1 MRKALSSLFVI
12 FLMQHYEYDAKVRD
26 TLLKI
31 YIGQYIRESGVLQF
45 EFKEER
51 DQIKKLLQEVLIT
64 ENRWYSL
71 ALYITTEKG
80 TIVAKEILKERIRE
94 NDKQLQIMLEQIP
107 EKVLGFFIKRFVSN
121 NLSFA
126 AEGPIS
132 ITPYDEKW
140 ENHVLA
146 DGRVWVLWRKFFD
159 SLVSVGLCVKAH
171 SYVSTRGGETRELN
185 YVLSPEIKEYL
196 LSKYSHLTDFS
207 KEEENTLKT
216 FSALL
221 SNWYLFLPSNP
232 DVNRSREKLYELLR
246 HHLVSEE
253 LIAKIINDMS
263 KYKITSEYRGL
274 LSEGKPFD
282 IFDENRYLIYLEE
295 NLIKQAIYT
304 LLTEIVVVK
313 IVRRRLTGFFD
324 EAKEKLDSARNLLN
338 SEQYADSLERLQKAI
353 ELTNKGILNLFKI
366 EYPRKHEVSERL
378 FDVCKKLENLSWNSE
393 KEEFKKCLAKIA
405 ILSKILS
412 EIRSAFDYPQFG
424 VTPSEAFSYPL
435 NGMARELLSEFEI
448 LYSQIRSILENP
460 RLNLPS

>member
-1 MRKALSSLFVI
+1 
-12 FLMQHYEYDAKVRD
+12 MQHYEYDARVCD

-31 YIGQYIRESGVLQF
+31 YIGQHIRESGILQF

-51 DQIKKLLQEVLIT
+51 EQIKKLLQEVLIT

-80 TIVAKEILKERIRE
+80 TIVAKEILRERIKE
-94 NDKQLQIMLEQIP
+94 NDKRLQVMLEQIP

-126 AEGPIS
+126 AEGPLS
-132 ITPYDEKW
+132 VTSYDEKW
-140 ENHVLA
+140 ENHILA
-146 DGRVWVLWRKFFD
+146 DGRVWVLWEKFFD
-159 SLVSVGLCVKAH
+159 SLVSIGLCVEAH

-207 KEEENTLKT
+207 KEEENSLKI

-221 SNWYLFLPSNP
+221 SDWYLFSTSHSDIN
-232 DVNRSREKLYELLR
+232 NARKKLYESLR
-246 HHLVSEE
+246 YHLVSEE

-263 KYKITSEYRGL
+263 KHKITSEYRGF
-274 LSEGKPFD
+274 LSESKPFD
-282 IFDENRYLIYLEE
+282 ILDENRYLIYLKE
-295 NLIKQAIYT
+295 NLIKPAT
-304 LLTEIVVVK
+304 DDLLMQTVIVK
-313 IVRRRLTGFFD
+313 IATRRLTGFFD
-324 EAKEKLDSARNLLN
+324 EAKEKLDSAKSLLN
-338 SEQYADSLERLQKAI
+338 LEQYADSLERLQKAI

-366 EYPRKHEVSERL
+366 EYPRKHEVSEKL
-378 FDVCKKLENLSWNSE
+378 FDVCKKLEDLSWSSE

-424 VTPSEAFSYPL
+424 VNPSEAFSYPL
-435 NGMARELLSEFEI
+435 DGMARELLSEFEI
-448 LYSQIRSILENP
+448 LYGQIRSILENP
-460 RLNLPS
+460 HLNLPS